1 MKTLIHQAEIVNE
14 NRRFFG
20 SILIENGVISRIIRE
35 DEPVAFPNNV
45 NVIEANGRLLL
56 PGTID
61 DQVHFREPGL
71 THKADIHSES
81 RAAVAGGMTSFM
93 EMPNT
98 LPQTTT
104 NALVREKWGIA
115 ADSSVTN
122 YSFYLGA
129 TNDNIEEIKAV
140 DPSTVC
146 GIKLFM
152 GVSTGNMFV
161 EDEKALAGIFASSPI
176 LLACHCEDEETIRNN
191 LRSYIEEYGHDLPI
205 EYHPLIRSREAC
217 YKSSSLAVSL
227 AKKYNTRLHIL
238 HLSTAAETGLFDNA
252 VPLQQKKITSEVCV
266 HHLWFDD
273 TDYKQLGSL
282 IKWNPAIK
290 TAFDRKSLIES
301 VNNDKIDIIAT
312 DHAPHTLEEKGKEY
326 TKSPS
331 GGPLVQHSLVA
342 MLELWHN
349 GTISLEKIVEK
360 MCHNP
365 AILFKIENRGFI
377 REGFKADLCLV
388 NTASKWE
395 VGRKNI
401 MYKCGWSPFDGQ
413 TFSSKVDMTFVN
425 GNLVWD
431 HNKICDDQK
440 GELLTFKR

>member
-14 NRRFFG
+14 NSRLNG
-20 SILIENGVISRIIRE
+20 SILIENDIISRIFRE
-35 DEPVAFPNNV
+35 DEPVPFSDDV
-45 NVIEANGRLLL
+45 TVIEANGRLLL
-56 PGTID
+56 PGIID

-71 THKADIHSES
+71 THKADIRSES
-81 RAAVAGGMTSFM
+81 RAAAAGGITSFM

-104 NALVREKWGIA
+104 NALVRKKWAIA

-146 GIKLFM
+146 GIKIFM
-152 GVSTGNMFV
+152 GASTGNMLV
-161 EDEKALAGIFASSPI
+161 DDEKALAGIFASSPI
-176 LLACHCEDEETIRNN
+176 LVACHCEDEKTIRKN
-191 LRSYIEEYGHDLPI
+191 LRSYIEEYGNDLPI

-217 YKSSSLAVSL
+217 YKSSLLAVSL
-227 AKKYNTRLHIL
+227 AREYDTKLHIL
-238 HLSTAAETGLFDNA
+238 HLSSAGETALFDNSVA
-252 VPLQQKKITSEVCV
+252 LQQKKITSEVCV

-273 TDYKQLGSL
+273 TDYKQLGSQ

-301 VNNDKIDIIAT
+301 VNNDRIDIIAS
-312 DHAPHTLEEKGKEY
+312 DHAPHTLEEKGQGY
-326 TKSPS
+326 TESPS

-349 GTISLEKIVEK
+349 GTVSLEKIVEK

-365 AILFKIENRGFI
+365 AILFNIENRGFI
-377 REGFKADLCLV
+377 REGYKADLCLV
-388 NTASKWE
+388 NRASKWE
-395 VGRKNI
+395 VGRENI

-413 TFSSKVDMTFVN
+413 TFRSKVDLTFVN

-431 HNKICDDQK
+431 HNRILDDHK